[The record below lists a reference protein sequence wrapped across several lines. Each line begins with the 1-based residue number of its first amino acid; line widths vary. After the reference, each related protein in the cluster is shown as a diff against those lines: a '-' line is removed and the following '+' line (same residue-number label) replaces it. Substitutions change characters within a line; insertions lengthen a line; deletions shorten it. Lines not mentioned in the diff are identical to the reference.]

1 MPQIGDILQVNLRA
15 EYQLQ
20 TILNTFFY
28 RVMDAPSA
36 GWKDGFIAEFR
47 ETVLDPMR
55 LCQVPALVYKD
66 IYVRNLFDGDE
77 FTSDIPTVTGT
88 NGSEAQRLPS
98 FIAAHV
104 KLTRGNNRVRH
115 GHKYIAGQTE
125 DHTAGQTWGADY
137 QVMLQGAAAGMA
149 AELNAGGGVDVWKP
163 VIIGRIVQPQL
174 NKPPKYRLPVSQ
186 EEMGQDWAYI
196 TGARAD
202 TAVTTMRSRKAGHGV

>member
-1 MPQIGDILQVNLRA
+1 MPVIGDVLQVVLRA

-20 TILNTFFY
+20 TVLNTFFY
-28 RVMDAPSA
+28 RVMDAPSP
-36 GWKDGFIAEFR
+36 GWQAGFIAEFR

-55 LCQVPALVYKD
+55 NVQVPSLVYKD
-66 IYVRNLFDGDE
+66 IYVKNIFDGEE
-77 FTSDIPTVTGT
+77 FTSEIPTITGL
-88 NGSEAQRLPS
+88 NGSAAQRLPS

-125 DHTAGQTWGADY
+125 DHTVGQTWEPSY
-137 QVMLQGAAAGMA
+137 QTFLQAAADGMA
-149 AELNAGGGVDVWKP
+149 AELNAGGGVDIWKP
-163 VIIGRIVQPQL
+163 CIVGRIAQPQL

-186 EEMGQDWAYI
+186 SEMADQWAYI